1 MTEKILRIK
10 EVGRV
15 TQVKKNIAIVEGL
28 SRFMNG
34 QLLTFDNGAKAMIMG
49 FSRDRIQALILH
61 NELDVFVGQEVINDS
76 ENFYIPVGPK
86 IIGRVVNG
94 YAQDLETGKFVI
106 NQNDADCELRDLFSK
121 SPEVLER
128 QVAYSPFYTGNKIID
143 TVLPL
148 SKGQR
153 QLLVGDRMTG
163 KSSVAVDTVL
173 NQKDKNVVC
182 VYCCVGKSFSAIK
195 KIIETFEQFKAFEYT
210 TIVAAGAS
218 SSVSQQYLSVYT
230 AATIGEYFMYRGR
243 NVFVVFD
250 DLTKHAWAYRQ
261 LSLLMERVPGR
272 QAYPGD
278 IFYIHSQLMERAGQ
292 LNQKLSSGSMTFMPI
307 IETTQ
312 GNIADFIP
320 SNVISMTDGQVYFN
334 SILFNDGFKPAIDIL
349 LSVSRIG
356 NKNQSPI
363 LKNLA
368 AQLRYEYS
376 QYRELLKLTRLR
388 TDLSEEVQEKLKR
401 GNILSEIFMQN
412 KSQPVSWQEIV
423 IILYAYSKNI
433 LADLNIETVKKFIDE
448 IYSYIL
454 KKDYLLIDLI
464 NKSNEFD
471 EKLQTGL
478 NKLIVEYF
486 KEVNN
491 N

>member
-1 MTEKILRIK
+1 MSENLLKIK

-28 SRFMNG
+28 SHFMNG
-34 QLLTFDNGAKAMIMG
+34 QLLTFDNGSKAMIMG
-49 FSRDRIQALILH
+49 FCRDKIQALILN
-61 NELDVFVGQEVINDS
+61 NELDVFVGQEVVNNS
-76 ENFYIPVGPK
+76 ENLYIPVSPK
-86 IIGRVVNG
+86 IIGKVVNG
-94 YAQDLETGKFVI
+94 YAQELDSEKFVVDK
-106 NQNDADCELRDLFSK
+106 NEADVELRELFSK
-121 SPEVLER
+121 SPEVLDR
-128 QVAYSPFYTGNKIID
+128 QVANSPFYTGNKIID
-143 TVLPL
+143 SVLPL

-163 KSSVAVDTVL
+163 KSSVAIDTVIS
-173 NQKDKNVVC
+173 QKDKNVVC
-182 VYCCVGKSFSAIK
+182 IYCCVGKSFSAIK
-195 KIIETFEQFKAFEYT
+195 KIIETFEQVKAFEYT

-218 SSVSQQYLSVYT
+218 SCVSQQYLSVYT
-230 AATIGEYFMYRGR
+230 AAAIGEYFMYRGKD
-243 NVFVVFD
+243 VFVVFD

-278 IFYIHSQLMERAGQ
+278 IFYIHSQLMERAGK
-292 LNQKLSSGSMTFMPI
+292 LNQKLDSGSMTFMPI

-334 SILFNDGFKPAIDIL
+334 TSLFNDGFKPAIDIL

-356 NKNQSPI
+356 NKNQNPI

-368 AQLRYEYS
+368 GSLRFEYA

-388 TDLSEEVQEKLKR
+388 TDLSEEVQDKLKR
-401 GNILSEIFMQN
+401 GNMLAKIFTQE
-412 KSQPVSWQEIV
+412 KSRPVSWQELV
-423 IILYAYSKNI
+423 VLLYAYSKNFLI
-433 LADLNIETVKKFIDE
+433 DFNLDAVEKFIKE
-448 IYSYIL
+448 IFKFIE
-454 KKDYLLIDLI
+454 KKDYSFIDLLE
-464 NKSNEFD
+464 KSSELDVN
-471 EKLQTGL
+471 LQISL

-486 KEVNN
+486 KE
-491 N
+491 